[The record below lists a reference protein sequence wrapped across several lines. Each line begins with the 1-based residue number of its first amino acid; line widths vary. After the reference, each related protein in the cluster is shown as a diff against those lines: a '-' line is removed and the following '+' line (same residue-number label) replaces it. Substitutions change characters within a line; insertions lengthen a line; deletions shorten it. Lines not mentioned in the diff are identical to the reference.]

1 MVAAENGY
9 VDVIELLLECGA
21 DINAKDIN
29 GYLLIKYNLFIIMV
43 MLYFKQYIN
52 IQNSFIIASYFC
64 LFV

>member
-21 DINAKDIN
+21 DINAKDNN
-29 GYLLIKYNLFIIMV
+29 GQLLIKYNLFIIMV

-52 IQNSFIIASYFC
+52 IQNLFIIALYFC
-64 LFV
+64 LFE